1 MPLESL
7 LFALPAQ
14 LAPTLVAALLGLL
27 VGSFLNVVIYRI
39 PKMMQRESD
48 NYVAQ
53 ENGQPPPHTDR
64 FNLTVPRSACPCC
77 GHQITAMENIPVIS
91 YLVLG
96 GKCRK
101 CKTPISPRYPAV
113 ELFTAIVSGL
123 LVWTFGSGAMGMASL
138 VFAWLLI
145 AMTFIDYDTQLLPDD
160 LTYPLLWAGLLINL
174 NGTFVPL
181 QDAVIGAAARRP
193 GRVAG
198 LDRAADH
205 HPAVVG
211 RRRHRRHQP
220 DRVRQARARQGDSV
234 RPLPG
239 GGGPADD
246 AVRRAAGR
254 LHGGSVRMTP
264 AFSVGL
270 TGGIGCGKSTVADLF
285 AALGATIVDTDVI
298 AHALTAPQGAAMP
311 AIVAE
316 FGPDFAQPDG
326 ALDRARMRTL
336 VFSDATARARLE
348 AILHPRIRAATEAAG
363 QAATGAYVIYVVPL
377 LIESGSWRERVTR
390 VLAIDCSEDTQVAR
404 VMQRSHLSADEV
416 RAIMATQVTRAR
428 RLAEADDV
436 VDNDA
441 GLEALRAQVQALHER
456 YLALSL

>member
-1 MPLESL
+1 
-7 LFALPAQ
+7 
-14 LAPTLVAALLGLL
+14 
-27 VGSFLNVVIYRI
+27 
-39 PKMMQRESD
+39 
-48 NYVAQ
+48 
-53 ENGQPPPHTDR
+53 
-64 FNLTVPRSACPCC
+64 
-77 GHQITAMENIPVIS
+77 
-91 YLVLG
+91 
-96 GKCRK
+96 
-101 CKTPISPRYPAV
+101 
-113 ELFTAIVSGL
+113 
-123 LVWTFGSGAMGMASL
+123 
-138 VFAWLLI
+138 
-145 AMTFIDYDTQLLPDD
+145 
-160 LTYPLLWAGLLINL
+160 
-174 NGTFVPL
+174 
-181 QDAVIGAAARRP
+181 
-193 GRVAG
+193 
-198 LDRAADH
+198 
-205 HPAVVG
+205 
-211 RRRHRRHQP
+211 
-220 DRVRQARARQGDSV
+220 
-234 RPLPG
+234 
-239 GGGPADD
+239 
-246 AVRRAAGR
+246 
-254 LHGGSVRMTP
+254 MTP

-298 AHALTAPQGAAMP
+298 AHALTAPQGAGMP

-441 GLEALRAQVQALHER
+441 GLDALRAQVQALHER

>member
-1 MPLESL
+1 
-7 LFALPAQ
+7 
-14 LAPTLVAALLGLL
+14 
-27 VGSFLNVVIYRI
+27 
-39 PKMMQRESD
+39 
-48 NYVAQ
+48 
-53 ENGQPPPHTDR
+53 
-64 FNLTVPRSACPCC
+64 
-77 GHQITAMENIPVIS
+77 
-91 YLVLG
+91 
-96 GKCRK
+96 
-101 CKTPISPRYPAV
+101 
-113 ELFTAIVSGL
+113 
-123 LVWTFGSGAMGMASL
+123 
-138 VFAWLLI
+138 
-145 AMTFIDYDTQLLPDD
+145 
-160 LTYPLLWAGLLINL
+160 
-174 NGTFVPL
+174 
-181 QDAVIGAAARRP
+181 
-193 GRVAG
+193 
-198 LDRAADH
+198 
-205 HPAVVG
+205 
-211 RRRHRRHQP
+211 
-220 DRVRQARARQGDSV
+220 
-234 RPLPG
+234 
-239 GGGPADD
+239 
-246 AVRRAAGR
+246 
-254 LHGGSVRMTP
+254 MTP

-441 GLEALRAQVQALHER
+441 GLEVLRAQVQALHER